1 MLSILSKTVEKINWK
16 HWLFFFLLSQS
27 IYVLM
32 LSQTIPRIS
41 REAGGMK
48 IFDMLPLGYSYHYA
62 NSFLSQ
68 LTEHGYSLYKYV
80 QLPLDIFFPI
90 FNFGAGF
97 CMFVLLLRTYCS
109 MRRKSMKGFY
119 FLLQWISLS
128 LLFSAMLFDYL
139 ENILIVTMLYFKEN
153 VPINIVLAAK
163 TFTMIKSISTT
174 TFYCIS
180 LLIIIAIGVSWFQY
194 KRKEKKTVGKLQ
206 FTREEKST
214 VEDGDPRGNATIAK
228 NERTY

>member
-1 MLSILSKTVEKINWK
+1 MASILTKTVEKINWK

-32 LSQTIPRIS
+32 LTQTIPRIS

-68 LTEHGYSLYKYV
+68 LTDHGYRLYKYV
-80 QLPLDIFFPI
+80 QLPLDIFFPF
-90 FNFGAGF
+90 FNFAAGY
-97 CMFVLLLRTYCS
+97 CMFVLLCRFYFSIRRERT
-109 MRRKSMKGFY
+109 KGYY
-119 FLLQWISLS
+119 FLLQWISLG
-128 LLFSAMLFDYL
+128 LLLLAMLFDYL
-139 ENILIVTMLYFKEN
+139 ENILILTMLHFEEN

-163 TFTMIKSISTT
+163 TFTIIKSMSTT

-180 LLIIIAIGVSWFQY
+180 LLIVIAISVSWVQN
-194 KRKEKKTVGKLQ
+194 KLKENKTIGKLQ
-206 FTREEKST
+206 STREEKSAI
-214 VEDGDPRGNATIAK
+214 EGDHPRGNASIAK
-228 NERTY
+228 NERPY

>member
-1 MLSILSKTVEKINWK
+1 MLSILTKTVEKINWK

-62 NSFLSQ
+62 HSFLSQ
-68 LTEHGYSLYKYV
+68 LTDHGYRLYKYV

-90 FNFGAGF
+90 FNFAAGF
-97 CMFVLLLRTYCS
+97 CMLVLLCRFYFSIRQERT
-109 MRRKSMKGFY
+109 KGFY
-119 FLLQWISLS
+119 FLLQRISLG
-128 LLFSAMLFDYL
+128 LLLSAMLFDYL
-139 ENILIVTMLYFKEN
+139 ENIMILTMLYFEEN
-153 VPINIVLAAK
+153 VPINIVLTAK
-163 TFTMIKSISTT
+163 TFTIIKSMSTT

-180 LLIIIAIGVSWFQY
+180 LLIVIVLSVSWVQN
-194 KRKEKKTVGKLQ
+194 KLKEKKTVGKLQ
-206 FTREEKST
+206 STREEKST
-214 VEDGDPRGNATIAK
+214 IENDDPRGNASIAK
-228 NERTY
+228 NERTD